1 MDNIITSSPK
11 NISVDRVLFHK
22 MSFIYNA
29 LQSGWEIKMN
39 DDKYSSY
46 LGVAIGLIGMII
58 TIIIIKIMDIL

>member
-1 MDNIITSSPK
+1 
-11 NISVDRVLFHK
+11 
-22 MSFIYNA
+22 
-29 LQSGWEIKMN
+29 MN